1 MRVSRLVLALAAI
14 ASPALVEAQADS
26 TTRARRD
33 TTSVQG
39 SIYRRP
45 FIASLGSTSIGGYV
59 EGNSNYIVEDG
70 VTDGFSMELRRFNL
84 FLFSALSPRLRFF
97 AELEFEHGTAEI
109 ALETAQLDFQID
121 PAFVLRAGIILP
133 PLGAFN
139 QNHDS
144 PRWEFVDRPLVSTR
158 IIPSTL
164 AEVGFGAYGRLAPG
178 QGLGFTWDAYLT
190 NGLGDGV
197 IGNDEGR
204 TLLPGGKNDE
214 QFAADNNGSPAFS
227 ARVAVQHS
235 SLGEL
240 GASYYGGVYNSFRE
254 EGVEVDERRRVSLA
268 ALDVTSAIGPLS
280 LRGEFT
286 RAWVD
291 VPPSLGEIF
300 GEEQRGM
307 HLDAVLPVLRRR
319 MFGLPNATV
328 NAALRLE
335 HVDYNVGRFSS
346 TGQTI
351 RDETSA
357 VVAGLSLRPTA
368 NTVFKANYRRQ
379 WTRDVLGNPAARLG
393 GYQFGFATYF

>member
-1 MRVSRLVLALAAI
+1 MKGSCVLLALAAVV
-14 ASPALVEAQADS
+14 SPVLLEAQADS
-26 TTRARRD
+26 TGRVSRD

-45 FIASLGSTSIGGYV
+45 FIASMGSTSIGGYV

-164 AEVGFGAYGRLAPG
+164 SEVGFGAYGRLAPG
-178 QGLGFTWDAYLT
+178 RGIGVTWDAYLT

-204 TLLPGGKNDE
+204 TLLPGGKHEE

-227 ARVAVQHS
+227 ARLAVQH

-240 GASYYGGVYNSFRE
+240 GASYYGGVYNSFRA

-280 LRGEFT
+280 LRGEVT
-286 RAWVD
+286 RARID

-300 GEEQRGM
+300 GEEQRGV

-346 TGQTI
+346 TGREI